1 MKKLNRKRTVYASL
15 YRIPAEDKLIA
26 NMIFIVGSN
35 GKLEDYFP
43 GPFTIGEYFGRRLKK
58 KDAAIVVC
66 SYLRESYPRMLLRP
80 EDVKL
85 YSYEKANRLLFEL
98 QNKRL
103 EKIVP
108 SLG

>member
-1 MKKLNRKRTVYASL
+1 MKKLNRKPTVYASL

-43 GPFTIGEYFGRRLKK
+43 GPFTIGEYFGSRLR
-58 KDAAIVVC
+58 AQEATAVVC
-66 SYLRESYPRMLLRP
+66 SYLKDIHPRMKVKP

-85 YSYEKANRLLFEL
+85 YPHGKADGLLF
-98 QNKRL
+98 RL
-103 EKIVP
+103 KHR
-108 SLG
+108 